1 MSSAVN
7 VNPVEIARIAL
18 KRLTER
24 GMPPTPENYTQFYN
38 AIVTIKSPET
48 KTPDD
53 LQHAWEL
60 LYQVDELVGN
70 ATDTTMHLLD
80 ALLVGREAMESNLG
94 ALRRVKQAHSEQ
106 LHSPAEA
113 HSALEDLLNQII
125 SSTQDVHSTVST
137 SHADLQTIRDSI
149 LHIEE
154 DLSFSRKMMEQ
165 DVLTGALNR
174 QCLDHILLREV
185 KRAQRG
191 DGRLSSVLFDLDD
204 LNQVCDRFGYAT
216 GDLMLVHVANPTK
229 AVLRDS
235 DLLIRYTPTE
245 FLLLLPETDLAGS
258 KYVVDRLKL
267 VAGNTPF
274 IHNNQRIEVRF
285 SAGGAALKTDEN
297 GRAMVLR
304 AEEALYRAKHSGH
317 GKVEMSD

>member
-1 MSSAVN
+1 
-7 VNPVEIARIAL
+7 
-18 KRLTER
+18 
-24 GMPPTPENYTQFYN
+24 MPPTPENYAQFYN
-38 AIVTIKSPET
+38 AIITIKSPET
-48 KTPDD
+48 KSQDD
-53 LQHAWEL
+53 LQQAWEL
-60 LYQVDELVGN
+60 LYKVDELVSS
-70 ATDTTMHLLD
+70 ASDTTAHLLD
-80 ALLVGREAMESNLG
+80 ALVVGREAMESNLG
-94 ALRRVKQAHSEQ
+94 ALQRVKRAHSDKS
-106 LHSPAEA
+106 HTPAEA

-137 SHADLQTIRDSI
+137 SHTDLKTIRDSI

-174 QCLDHILLREV
+174 QCLDHMLLREV

-191 DGRLSSVLFDLDD
+191 DGRLATVLFELDD
-204 LNQVCDRFGYAT
+204 IVQVSDRFAHAT
-216 GDLMLVHVANPTK
+216 VDSLLVHTANLTK

-235 DLLIRYTPTE
+235 DILLRYTQYE
-245 FLLLLPETDLAGS
+245 FLLLLPETDLTGA

-285 SAGGAALKTDEN
+285 SAGGAALKLEEN

-304 AEEALYRAKHSGH
+304 AEEALYRAKHSGR
-317 GKVEMSD
+317 GKIEMAE